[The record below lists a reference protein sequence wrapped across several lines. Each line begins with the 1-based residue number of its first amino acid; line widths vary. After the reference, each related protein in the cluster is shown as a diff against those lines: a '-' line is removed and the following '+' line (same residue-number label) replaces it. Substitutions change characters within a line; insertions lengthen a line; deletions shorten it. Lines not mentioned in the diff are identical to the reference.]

1 MTKKITIPKEVLSK
15 LYVDEK
21 LSTRA
26 IAKVY
31 DCSQGVIQR
40 ELGEHGI
47 EIRHP
52 NKEIHIS
59 KEELNE
65 LYINKNLSTY
75 KIAEMYNCDSKTIH
89 RKLRQFGI
97 TTRSII
103 KIQIPKEELYNLYHV
118 EKWPLSKI
126 AKKFSCCVDPVFDR
140 MKEYGIPSRT
150 MSEAKTI
157 YPKQDFSGDLT
168 EKAYMIGFRLGDLN
182 VYRDY
187 NSVCV
192 QTSTTINE
200 QVELLKEI
208 FEKYSNVSIKK
219 YSDEAFHI
227 QVRLNKSFE
236 FLLPKKDLIE
246 DWILENVEYFIS
258 FLAGYT
264 DAEGNIQ
271 RYGNLLRF
279 RIRTYDK
286 NILYQMHKKLTIM
299 NIYSIH
305 RLESRAG
312 KYNQNHDCWSL
323 SINKQEDIKKLSKLM
338 LPHLKHAKRIHNLIL
353 LETLSNIVCLSNKY
367 L

>member
-1 MTKKITIPKEVLSK
+1 M
-15 LYVDEK
+15 
-21 LSTRA
+21 
-26 IAKVY
+26 
-31 DCSQGVIQR
+31 
-40 ELGEHGI
+40 
-47 EIRHP
+47 
-52 NKEIHIS
+52 
-59 KEELNE
+59 
-65 LYINKNLSTY
+65 
-75 KIAEMYNCDSKTIH
+75 
-89 RKLRQFGI
+89 
-97 TTRSII
+97 
-103 KIQIPKEELYNLYHV
+103 
-118 EKWPLSKI
+118 
-126 AKKFSCCVDPVFDR
+126 
-140 MKEYGIPSRT
+140 
-150 MSEAKTI
+150 
-157 YPKQDFSGDLT
+157 
-168 EKAYMIGFRLGDLN
+168 
-182 VYRDY
+182 
-187 NSVCV
+187 
-192 QTSTTINE
+192 
-200 QVELLKEI
+200 
-208 FEKYSNVSIKK
+208 
-219 YSDEAFHI
+219 
-227 QVRLNKSFE
+227 
-236 FLLPKKDLIE
+236 IE